1 MSRHEG
7 LDRYV
12 RRILKEKDLTLSDVE
27 RRAGGNISDSY
38 VAGITAGTIR
48 NLTIDKLKALAR
60 GLGVAES
67 QILAVASGIPLQEN
81 WDLYE
86 SGFAGLFHKY
96 KELSEEDKKEVDAIL
111 EMVYREIERRL
122 TGDGLQQAASGD

>member
-12 RRILKEKDLTLSDVE
+12 RRILKEKELTLSDVE
-27 RRAGGNISDSY
+27 RRADGNISDSY
-38 VAGITAGTIR
+38 VAGNTAGAIR

-67 QILAVASGIPLQEN
+67 QILAVASGIPLPEN
-81 WDLYE
+81 GDLYE
-86 SGFAGLFHKY
+86 SGFARLFHKY
-96 KELSEEDKKEVDAIL
+96 KELSEEDKREVDAIL
-111 EMVYREIERRL
+111 EMVSREIERRL
-122 TGDGLQQAASGD
+122 TG